1 MSAFINGFFTG
12 ELVPDA
18 TVAGCIDIFENAWPN
33 PEETIAMIEGQAA
46 TPGSGAYWQK
56 AETFGAGPYQNARTN
71 QLMAI
76 SHLGRIS
83 NNPALQNVHNQFNLM
98 LLAASI
104 PYSIKYGMT
113 EGALWHEDYSM
124 LKYSEGEEYKQH
136 FDGLTQSGRS
146 ISAIVY
152 LNNDYEGGEIE
163 FPHFGVKIKPQPGML
178 ILFPSNF
185 AYSHIAHPITKGTKY
200 ALVTWLK
207 DRQPS

>member
-1 MSAFINGFFTG
+1 
-12 ELVPDA
+12 
-18 TVAGCIDIFENAWPN
+18 
-33 PEETIAMIEGQAA
+33 
-46 TPGSGAYWQK
+46 
-56 AETFGAGPYQNARTN
+56 
-71 QLMAI
+71 
-76 SHLGRIS
+76 
-83 NNPALQNVHNQFNLM
+83 M

-113 EGALWHEDYSM
+113 EGNLWHEDYSM

-163 FPHFGVKIKPQPGML
+163 FHHFGVKIKPQPGML

-207 DRQPS
+207 DRQPG